1 MTAALFALLLLPAL
15 NDDADPRTLVRWAS
29 SRCEPAVSGSC
40 GREPHGYCDASVGRC
55 VCSPGRFGP
64 RCEQMHYPACRLHP
78 DGEMACDTFVGLM
91 SCACRLSCEQR
102 YGSMARFNTPLCWD
116 ESVSDEELSR
126 RNLLG
131 TCLVPA
137 AVRSE
142 HAREQYPLQ
151 GERAG
156 EALPPPPCEPSCVCH
171 RGYVGRACE
180 AVSPSEEREPF
191 GASKYGSL
199 CLNGRGCSGHGA
211 CVARFCLCHAGWA
224 GADCSLP
231 NAPSR
236 PLAPPAA
243 LPSAQPIGGRR
254 VPIYIYPLPTEMSL
268 EHVYM
273 RDMLRRG
280 QYYANLMFLEAL
292 LRDKASVVADPEQAA
307 LFFVPVMPMQMAGN
321 LWHPY
326 EFLAQTARH
335 LASEYPF
342 WRRSGGRATSPS
354 SHADRDHIFF
364 LTTDRAG
371 CWKPFELNQSIA
383 NFGFEERLRWG
394 ANPSGPERRNNAYDT
409 REGSVAT
416 TLPCYDVVVP
426 VDTEVKAA
434 DQAKSPRPGAPYQ
447 CAGRAGKLKL
457 LHMGGSMQNMGRI
470 EYSQGVRQRIAELHS
485 DEPDFVLGGT
495 FTLDDLRAAT
505 FCLAPSGWGWGWRI
519 TLTLLTQCVPV
530 IIQPNVTQPFEEL
543 LPYED
548 FSLRLT
554 KEDIPALPKLLRAV
568 PDATICRMQ
577 TSLAKH
583 YRALLWQKPHGPQH
597 PSAYDLTM
605 IALCRREL
613 RPTTPPLPASWHLT
627 PPPLLARRR
636 AKSLAVRL
644 SRSPDTARA
653 YLARHTP
660 ECADTLEAA
669 GVAFT

>member
-1 MTAALFALLLLPAL
+1 
-15 NDDADPRTLVRWAS
+15 
-29 SRCEPAVSGSC
+29 
-40 GREPHGYCDASVGRC
+40 
-55 VCSPGRFGP
+55 
-64 RCEQMHYPACRLHP
+64 
-78 DGEMACDTFVGLM
+78 
-91 SCACRLSCEQR
+91 
-102 YGSMARFNTPLCWD
+102 
-116 ESVSDEELSR
+116 
-126 RNLLG
+126 
-131 TCLVPA
+131 
-137 AVRSE
+137 
-142 HAREQYPLQ
+142 
-151 GERAG
+151 
-156 EALPPPPCEPSCVCH
+156 
-171 RGYVGRACE
+171 
-180 AVSPSEEREPF
+180 
-191 GASKYGSL
+191 
-199 CLNGRGCSGHGA
+199 
-211 CVARFCLCHAGWA
+211 
-224 GADCSLP
+224 
-231 NAPSR
+231 
-236 PLAPPAA
+236 
-243 LPSAQPIGGRR
+243 
-254 VPIYIYPLPTEMSL
+254 
-268 EHVYM
+268 
-273 RDMLRRG
+273 
-280 QYYANLMFLEAL
+280 
-292 LRDKASVVADPEQAA
+292 
-307 LFFVPVMPMQMAGN
+307 
-321 LWHPY
+321 
-326 EFLAQTARH
+326 
-335 LASEYPF
+335 
-342 WRRSGGRATSPS
+342 
-354 SHADRDHIFF
+354 
-364 LTTDRAG
+364 
-371 CWKPFELNQSIA
+371 
-383 NFGFEERLRWG
+383 
-394 ANPSGPERRNNAYDT
+394 
-409 REGSVAT
+409 
-416 TLPCYDVVVP
+416 VP

>member
-1 MTAALFALLLLPAL
+1 
-15 NDDADPRTLVRWAS
+15 
-29 SRCEPAVSGSC
+29 
-40 GREPHGYCDASVGRC
+40 
-55 VCSPGRFGP
+55 
-64 RCEQMHYPACRLHP
+64 MHYPACRLHP

-126 RNLLG
+126 RSLQADGALTALSLVNTSDFPAASASIVFRTDQWPLRGRCARKNIAPAKLAACTSRTAVGHNKARNMLGGDPVPNWRCPGSCSHRG

-156 EALPPPPCEPSCVCH
+156 EPSCVCH

-180 AVSPSEEREPF
+180 AVSPSEEPL

-326 EFLAQTARH
+326 DFLAQTARH

-342 WRRSGGRATSPS
+342 WRRSGG
-354 SHADRDHIFF
+354 RDHIFF

-371 CWKPFELNQSIA
+371 CWKPFELNQSIVLTYLGFSAPEA

-416 TLPCYDVVVP
+416 TLPCYVPGQDVVVP

-605 IALCRREL
+605 IALCRR
-613 RPTTPPLPASWHLT
+613 
-627 PPPLLARRR
+627 